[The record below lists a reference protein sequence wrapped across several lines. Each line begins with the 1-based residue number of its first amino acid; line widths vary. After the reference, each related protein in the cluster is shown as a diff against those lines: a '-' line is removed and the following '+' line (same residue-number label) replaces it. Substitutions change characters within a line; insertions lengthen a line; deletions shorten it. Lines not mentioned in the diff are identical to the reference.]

1 MAESKRKIEYR
12 KIDELVP
19 YVNNPRNNDS
29 AVDKVAASIAE
40 FGFNVPIVID
50 KNNIIVTGHTRYKA
64 AQKLKIKEVPTIQVD
79 DLTEAQVKAF
89 RLADNKTGEFAEWD
103 FELLAK
109 ELDDLKLVDDFNME
123 DFGFID
129 NNEDLGLF
137 DIMENNDFSSAGENV
152 ANEFSVTFN
161 FNIELKPKFEEYF
174 KEHGKKLITQY
185 IIDEVSKNA

>member
-29 AVDKVAASIAE
+29 AVGKVAASIAE

-79 DLTEAQVKAF
+79 DLTKH
-89 RLADNKTGEFAEWD
+89 K
-103 FELLAK
+103 
-109 ELDDLKLVDDFNME
+109 
-123 DFGFID
+123 
-129 NNEDLGLF
+129 
-137 DIMENNDFSSAGENV
+137 
-152 ANEFSVTFN
+152 
-161 FNIELKPKFEEYF
+161 
-174 KEHGKKLITQY
+174 
-185 IIDEVSKNA
+185 